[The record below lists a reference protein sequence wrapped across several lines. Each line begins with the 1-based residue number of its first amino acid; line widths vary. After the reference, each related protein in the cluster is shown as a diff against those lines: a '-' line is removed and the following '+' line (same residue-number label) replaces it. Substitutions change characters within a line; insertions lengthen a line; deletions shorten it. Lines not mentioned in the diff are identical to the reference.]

1 MTTKVK
7 NSKLTKIGSNIF
19 IVFTIFETKIKDTN

>member
-1 MTTKVK
+1 MAKKIK
-7 NSKLTKIGSNIF
+7 NSKLTKIESNIF